1 MEIPWI
7 GSRAEDEAIYIPS
20 FIPALGLSDLITR
33 LSLTAPTALLG
44 MSVSLF
50 VLSHGDYGAFFYP
63 AALSLLIAGMLIKIA
78 TGTLQAPSRSTYLF
92 MILLAFVWMSVPGSI
107 WWGSGNWMAQLVY
120 AAWMTPF
127 IIFPLVRPS
136 NIMPYIVPG
145 AVAQT
150 VILLYQ
156 GMIQGVQRSEGII
169 HNPNPAAGF
178 LVIVSAYLLT
188 TKLRL
193 LAIPMMASAMLF
205 TGSRWAILVV
215 ALLLLLVVIRKLVSW
230 RFLLLTSLIVFLFA
244 FVYQDTILPSLRV
257 PYLAGAD
264 TASTWRDA
272 GIRLKIERPPSLI
285 PKGDV
290 GSGLGPS
297 HNVPL
302 RIASEA
308 GFLAALIWIGLSL
321 RRMYPLRSWSGLQ
334 WAFMALLLLSMM
346 DYYTWIGSLG
356 SMWWA
361 LASTQEN
368 REERIEDY
376 G

>member
-1 MEIPWI
+1 MEIPWV
-7 GSRAEDEAIYIPS
+7 GSRAENEALHIPS
-20 FIPALGLSDLITR
+20 FIPALGLSDLISR

-63 AALSLLIAGMLIKIA
+63 VALSLLIAGMLVKIA

-92 MILLAFVWMSVPGSI
+92 LILLAFVWMSVPGSI

-120 AAWMTPF
+120 ASWMTPF

-215 ALLLLLVVIRKLVSW
+215 ALLLILVVVRKLVSW

-257 PYLAGAD
+257 PYLSGAD
-264 TASTWRDA
+264 SASTWGDA

-321 RRMYPLRSWSGLQ
+321 RRMYPLRSWSGMQ
-334 WAFMALLLLSMM
+334 WAFIALLLLSMM

-361 LASTQEN
+361 LSSTQEESEWKGIQN
-368 REERIEDY
+368 

>member
-1 MEIPWI
+1 MEIPWTVATDQALDR
-7 GSRAEDEAIYIPS
+7 SKVKLPSLSIPFS
-20 FIPALGLSDLITR
+20 ISSLL
-33 LSLTAPTALLG
+33 LTAPTALLG
-44 MSVSLF
+44 TSVSLF
-50 VLSHGDYGAFFYP
+50 VLSHGDYGAIFYP
-63 AALSLLIAGMLIKIA
+63 VALSLLILGILVKIA
-78 TGTLQAPSRSTYLF
+78 TGTLQAPSRSTYFFL
-92 MILLAFVWMSVPGSI
+92 ILLSFVWMSIPGSI

-127 IIFPLVRPS
+127 VIFPLVRPS

-145 AVAQT
+145 AVVQT
-150 VILLYQ
+150 AILLYQ
-156 GMIQGVQRSEGII
+156 GMIQGSYRSEGII

-205 TGSRWAILVV
+205 TGSRWAVLVI
-215 ALLLLLVVIRKLVSW
+215 ALLLILVVIRGLVSW
-230 RFLLLTSLIVFLFA
+230 RFLLLTSSIVFLVA
-244 FVYQDTILPSLRV
+244 VVYQDTILPSLRV

-264 TASTWRDA
+264 TSSTWRDTEV
-272 GIRLKIERPPSLI
+272 RLKIERFPSLI
-285 PKGDV
+285 PKGDI

-308 GFLAALIWIGLSL
+308 GILAALIWMGLSL
-321 RRMYPLRSWSGLQ
+321 RRVFPLRSWSGLQ
-334 WAFMALLLLSMM
+334 WALVALLLLSLM

-356 SMWWA
+356 SLWWA
-361 LASTQEN
+361 LASTQEKDPY
-368 REERIEDY
+368 ES
-376 G
+376 

>member
-1 MEIPWI
+1 
-7 GSRAEDEAIYIPS
+7 
-20 FIPALGLSDLITR
+20 
-33 LSLTAPTALLG
+33 
-44 MSVSLF
+44 
-50 VLSHGDYGAFFYP
+50 
-63 AALSLLIAGMLIKIA
+63 
-78 TGTLQAPSRSTYLF
+78 
-92 MILLAFVWMSVPGSI
+92 
-107 WWGSGNWMAQLVY
+107 MAQLVY

-150 VILLYQ
+150 AILLYQ
-156 GMIQGVQRSEGII
+156 GMIQGSYRSEGII

-193 LAIPMMASAMLF
+193 LAIPMMASATLF
-205 TGSRWAILVV
+205 TGSRWAVLVI
-215 ALLLLLVVIRKLVSW
+215 ALLLILVVIRGLVSW
-230 RFLLLTSLIVFLFA
+230 RFILLTSSIVFLVA
-244 FVYQDTILPSLRV
+244 IVYQDTILPSLRV

-264 TASTWRDA
+264 TASTWRDTEV
-272 GIRLKIERPPSLI
+272 RLKIERLPSLI

-290 GSGLGPS
+290 GIGLGPS

-308 GFLAALIWIGLSL
+308 GILAALIWMGLSL
-321 RRMYPLRSWSGLQ
+321 RRVFPIRSWTGLQ
-334 WAFMALLLLSMM
+334 WAFVALLLLSMM

-356 SMWWA
+356 SLWWA
-361 LASTQEN
+361 LAST
-368 REERIEDY
+368 RERKEKDY